1 MGAGNPTADA
11 AIKPFT
17 FHRTLTV
24 FQPDDATQTLRSYV
38 RQRANLVR
46 LSAHRRAKKL
56 GYEVRKVEPP
66 APADAA
72 AG

>member
-1 MGAGNPTADA
+1 M
-11 AIKPFT
+11 
-17 FHRTLTV
+17 